1 MPRFVVA
8 LVILLLGASCGSA
21 QGAGSDS
28 NGVGSDSMSA
38 PPPGTATTPQ
48 DETLDFSQPPPL
60 VGTTQV
66 ASVADAAKRLPFAPV
81 APSSLGEPD
90 VYVSDASP
98 VVAFVYRDPSLGTYW
113 VEERSSGWTDAT
125 LKSLADCPSVDGG
138 CGDPA
143 WTLTT
148 LADGTSAL
156 QIGTPPA
163 TVVIFVRNGVRF
175 DVLGPPDEFKESNGV
190 SVANA
195 LSSAATSAR

>member
-1 MPRFVVA
+1 MRAAGRCRLIVPGPRRRP
-8 LVILLLGASCGSA
+8 ISKHGGRDGGASSRPLSA
-21 QGAGSDS
+21 AA
-28 NGVGSDSMSA
+28 VG
-38 PPPGTATTPQ
+38 
-48 DETLDFSQPPPL
+48 
-60 VGTTQV
+60 
-66 ASVADAAKRLPFAPV
+66 
-81 APSSLGEPD
+81 PD
-90 VYVSDASP
+90 RP
-98 VVAFVYRDPSLGTYW
+98 KVVAFVYRDPSLGTYW

-148 LADGTSAL
+148 LADGTTAL

-163 TVVIFVRNGVRF
+163 TVVIFLRNGVRF

-195 LSSAATSAR
+195 LSSAATSAN